1 MQNIYIILLAIT
13 LTACASIQEDK
24 QANVAPE
31 LSSHLDEDNYKDN
44 DDDGMVLMIGNC
56 KELENSEYCEDL
68 QRQKEDDKK
77 QLDESLKKH
86 SKK

>member
-1 MQNIYIILLAIT
+1 MKILCLLLA
-13 LTACASIQEDK
+13 LSLSACASIQEKK

-56 KELENSEYCEDL
+56 KGLENSEYCEDL

-86 SKK
+86 SKQ